1 MYASRALPLD
11 PATSMTF
18 RQMRYIDVTPRLEY
32 GLRFRLSTTEPLHHV
47 LVVEKVDR
55 NKQVKVRHLE
65 GDQAGMEEFVAFRNI
80 IVLSKRRKRF
90 LGNEEKLRTIREL
103 SAGADPV
110 VRDAVQAVFGA
121 AGEHS
126 AFVHTDGHFSADAAA
141 VERLAVRAG
150 IEGPWKGLDSNAFVD
165 DNGWAQL
172 GFTAA
177 HRLATELAKREP
189 DTITMEVE
197 SREEELRAGGY
208 AMGERWQ
215 HEWLRDQR
223 PAFALMR
230 QWAGFSRDLDRLQKE
245 IERLWGL
252 AYGASLDLERAGQLR
267 EARRLQ
273 RALDGK

>member
-1 MYASRALPLD
+1 
-11 PATSMTF
+11 
-18 RQMRYIDVTPRLEY
+18 MRYVNLTPGLEY
-32 GLRFRLSTTEPLHHV
+32 GLRFRLSSTEPLHR
-47 LVVEKVDR
+47 VVVIEKLDR

-65 GDQAGMEEFVAFRNI
+65 GEQDGMEEFVAFRNI
-80 IVLSKRRKRF
+80 VVLWKGRKRF
-90 LGNEEKLRTIREL
+90 LRNEEKLRTIREL
-103 SAGADPV
+103 SSGADPV
-110 VRDAVQAVFGA
+110 VREAVQAVFGA

-126 AFVHTDGHFSADAAA
+126 AFVHSDGHFSADVAA
-141 VERLAVRAG
+141 VDRLVARAG
-150 IEGPWKGLDSNAFVD
+150 VEGSWKDLDANAFVD

-172 GFTAA
+172 GFSAA

-189 DTITMEVE
+189 DTVTMDVE
-197 SREEELRAGGY
+197 AREEELRASGY

-245 IERLWGL
+245 IERLRGL
-252 AYGASLDLERAGQLR
+252 AYGAALDLERAGKQR

>member
-1 MYASRALPLD
+1 
-11 PATSMTF
+11 
-18 RQMRYIDVTPRLEY
+18 MRYVDLTPGLEY
-32 GLRFRLSTTEPLHHV
+32 GLRFRLSSTERLHRV
-47 LVVEKVDR
+47 VVVEKLDR

-65 GDQAGMEEFVAFRNI
+65 GEQEGMEEFISFRN
-80 IVLSKRRKRF
+80 VVVAWKARKRF
-90 LGNEEKLRTIREL
+90 LRNEEKLRTIREL
-103 SAGADPV
+103 SSGADPV
-110 VRDAVQAVFGA
+110 VREAVQAVFGA

-126 AFVHTDGHFSADAAA
+126 AFVHSDGHFSADVAA
-141 VERLAVRAG
+141 VERLAARAG
-150 IEGPWKGLDSNAFVD
+150 IEGPWKQLDSCAFVD

-172 GFTAA
+172 GFAAA
-177 HRLATELAKREP
+177 HRLAIELAKREP
-189 DTITMEVE
+189 DTITIEVE

-245 IERLWGL
+245 IERLRGL
-252 AYGASLDLERAGQLR
+252 AYGASLDLERAGKQR